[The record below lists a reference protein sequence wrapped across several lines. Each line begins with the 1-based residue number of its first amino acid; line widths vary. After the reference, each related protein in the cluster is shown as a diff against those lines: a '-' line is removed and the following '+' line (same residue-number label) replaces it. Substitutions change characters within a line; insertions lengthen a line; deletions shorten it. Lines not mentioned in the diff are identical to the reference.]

1 MKNPYKKDPTL
12 LASPF
17 DFLYQ
22 HSDTGI
28 SRDDAIQELID
39 YAMELEER
47 IEGDFDLGS
56 LVFEI
61 RNNTLSFVR
70 IGLAAFKIKAL
81 KLYKKQYRSFK
92 SFCTHTLGVTHWMIN
107 RIITASRIVLELI
120 HNGFDILPRNEAQCR
135 ELSQYVGSELVRV
148 WREITDEIPPHKITA
163 RSIHDYLN
171 SEEEIEE
178 EESTT
183 VKLPRKL
190 YARIFSLA
198 VDAGMS
204 IVELLEDTFLD
215 QVKPVP
221 IGTLLRWEED
231 YQNLVSE
238 YTNDA

>member
-22 HSDTGI
+22 KSDTGI
-28 SRDDAIQELID
+28 SADDAIQELID
-39 YAMELEER
+39 YAIELDDQ
-47 IEGDFDLGS
+47 IEGDFNLDL
-56 LVFEI
+56 LVLDI

-70 IGLAAFKIKAL
+70 TGLAVFKIKAL
-81 KLYKKQYRSFK
+81 KLYKNQFRSFR
-92 SFCTHTLGVTHWMIN
+92 SFCTEALGVTHWQIN
-107 RIITASRIVLELI
+107 RTIQASRIVLELI
-120 HNGFDILPRNEAQCR
+120 HNGFEILPRNEAQCR

-148 WREITDEIPPHKITA
+148 WGEITAEIPPHKITA
-163 RSIHDYLN
+163 RSIHEYLHP
-171 SEEEIEE
+171 EEEIE

-190 YARIFSLA
+190 YSFILTLA

-204 IVELLEDTFLD
+204 IVELLEETFLGHIE
-215 QVKPVP
+215 PVP

-238 YTNDA
+238 YTNDG